1 MPKSFSVITKAQLV
15 LSSQIN
21 QTIYQAYYK
30 LQEQFRE
37 GSLTREEAIARTH
50 LLREKATMP
59 EDVTDD
65 MIDESLSLLTE
76 ESAIEDYI
84 KEQQKREQ
92 QLKQLLE
99 TNKHLQ
105 DELKRRDAIE
115 NEAKQAQQRA
125 ELDKQ
130 KQDYIAQAWVDQRK
144 LNRKDIWY
152 FLKVALL
159 NLFFFNS
166 LDLFNDL
173 CKLQTKRFLLLQV
186 FFIYFMVG
194 IFKLITNGGN

>member
-1 MPKSFSVITKAQLV
+1 MSSNLV
-15 LSSQIN
+15 
-21 QTIYQAYYK
+21 
-30 LQEQFRE
+30 
-37 GSLTREEAIARTH
+37 
-50 LLREKATMP
+50 
-59 EDVTDD
+59 
-65 MIDESLSLLTE
+65 LLTE

-159 NLFFFNS
+159 NLFLATLSIILTLSSNVKSWLNQNGLFQTTLILVFIAVLLIEILGRS
-166 LDLFNDL
+166 YLFNKERLKRGWMLLSSIWSGKKRARLKSDFETEA
-173 CKLQTKRFLLLQV
+173 TKEFERIEGPGATV
-186 FFIYFMVG
+186 
-194 IFKLITNGGN
+194 